1 MKSYIILGEPMISVG
16 YNPPYVSLTM
26 LGALDAVARKGAV
39 WAGGQVFASLREM
52 QEVVIFPGQC

>member
-1 MKSYIILGEPMISVG
+1 
-16 YNPPYVSLTM
+16 M